1 MKELIM
7 SNDFNKRTIYSIE
20 MLLFDTTVA
29 AIATA
34 IQDPNSNL
42 RTRDEFGRWVLADA
56 DQKILVLDEL
66 ANRQARIDDPGPD
79 DELFYEYL
87 VSVWNLLDHYAWLVN
102 ELPAFNNSSA
112 KKKFADALQV
122 NIETGQKENRQKKN
136 ANQLRTEHFMNW
148 LKETGYDGCKTN
160 YSLDD
165 ELRQDKPELWG
176 KNMETFNKWLQS
188 SEAKDAKEQLEDLK
202 LKARQQQR

>member
-1 MKELIM
+1 MFSHAEAVWASADLP
-7 SNDFNKRTIYSIE
+7 
-20 MLLFDTTVA
+20 LLPCST
-29 AIATA
+29 
-34 IQDPNSNL
+34 QDAGRRPQL
-42 RTRDEFGRWVLADA
+42 REQSQKLVEPVGKGRRDGTGH
-56 DQKILVLDEL
+56 
-66 ANRQARIDDPGPD
+66 DPSPD

-87 VSVWNLLDHYAWLVN
+87 ESAWNLLDHYAWFVN
-102 ELPAFNNSSA
+102 ELPAFNNLGA
-112 KKKFADALQV
+112 TGKLADALQV
-122 NIETGQKENRQKKN
+122 NIETVQKEKTQKGN

-160 YSLDD
+160 YWLDD

-188 SEAKDAKEQLEDLK
+188 PEAKDAKEQLEDLK

>member
-42 RTRDEFGRWVLADA
+42 RTRDKFGRWNLADA

-66 ANRQARIDDPGPD
+66 ANRQARIDDPSPD

-87 VSVWNLLDHYAWLVN
+87 ESAWNLLDHYAWFVN
-102 ELPAFNNSSA
+102 ELPAFNNLGA
-112 KKKFADALQV
+112 TGKLADALQV
-122 NIETGQKENRQKKN
+122 NIETVGEEKTQKEN

-160 YSLDD
+160 YWLDD

-188 SEAKDAKEQLEDLK
+188 PEAKDAKEQLEDLK